1 MNREQTRQAL
11 ECCAQKPRPDC
22 NNCPMGEKRGC
33 VISLIELALKHYTEL
48 IEEKEV
54 VAKFATTTH
63 MAEFIKLGLAVR
75 FGTYTENDT
84 VKIKDVFKFIDEIAE
99 EVDNE

>member
-33 VISLIELALKHYTEL
+33 VIALIELALKHYTEL
-48 IEEKEV
+48 
-54 VAKFATTTH
+54 
-63 MAEFIKLGLAVR
+63 M
-75 FGTYTENDT
+75 
-84 VKIKDVFKFIDEIAE
+84 E
-99 EVDNE
+99 EVGNDE